1 MAKATKLKKMQLN
14 SVDLVRRGAN
24 QEAHIALAKSDYP
37 VDDDFQFEDTN
48 KSFSDKVK
56 DAFNT
61 LAKAFN
67 LKEEK
72 EEDVQK
78 ADDTLNFYVGA
89 LSESFNSIMKD
100 NSIEMDE
107 KVEMIGKSLTEFN
120 ETLDDYLSSFDTVD
134 KSYDELDE
142 LQDYTVTQKSSKGE
156 DIMMNEVNIDKS
168 LLSQE
173 EAALLDSLIAKA
185 SPVDVDDENDVPKKK
200 AGTVDP
206 AGNQEVEEENL
217 PPEVK
222 KALDMIQ
229 AETAELKKA
238 HEMKE
243 LAEIA
248 KKYAVL
254 GKKEEELTKSLYDM
268 KQVGEDVYKTYTD
281 ALDGQLELVNKSGI
295 FSEIGKSG
303 SYQSVAKSEPEAK
316 IEAIASEIMKSENID
331 RTTALAK
338 AWEQN
343 PELADAYNA
352 TYHNN

>member
-24 QEAHIALAKSDYP
+24 QEAHIALAKSDNP
-37 VDDDFQFEDTN
+37 IDDDFQFEDTN

-67 LKEEK
+67 LKEE
-72 EEDVQK
+72 EDMEIQK
-78 ADDTLNFYVGA
+78 ADDIVNHYVST
-89 LSESFNSIMKD
+89 LSESLNSIMKAD
-100 NSIEMDE
+100 VLELDE
-107 KVEMIGKSLTEFN
+107 KVEMIGKSISEFN

-134 KSYDELDE
+134 KSYDG
-142 LQDYTVTQKSSKGE
+142 LQDNIVTPNISSKGE
-156 DIMMNEVNIDKS
+156 DSMNEVNIDKS
-168 LLSQE
+168 LLTNE
-173 EAALLDSLIAKA
+173 EAAMLDTLLAKA
-185 SPVDVDDENDVPKKK
+185 ASHDKDDYEAPKKK

-206 AGNQEVEEENL
+206 AGNQEIAEEEEL

-222 KALDMIQ
+222 KALDMVM

-238 HEMKE
+238 HEMNE
-243 LAEIA
+243 LAEVA

-254 GKKEEELTKSLYDM
+254 GKKEDELTKSLYDM
-268 KQVGEDVYKTYTD
+268 KQVSDDVYKTYVA
-281 ALDGQLELVNKSGI
+281 ALDGQLDLVNKSGM
-295 FSEIGKSG
+295 FAEIGKSG
-303 SYQSVAKSEPEAK
+303 NYQSVAKSEPEAK
-316 IEAIASEIMKSENID
+316 IEAIASDLMKSENID

-343 PELADAYNA
+343 PDLAEAYNA